1 MKGVA
6 CYTIGSYLFGQER
19 VLTIYLVQNIMIK
32 ARDRSFRHGNHSFLR
47 PKTINHRDHS
57 IWQLQDLASSIASH
71 RENSESKEFRAM
83 SSCHASFNKLIN
95 GRLQSFVCDKMF
107 RYICLICFVTKYL
120 FYSLLICYN
129 FVFDI

>member
-1 MKGVA
+1 
-6 CYTIGSYLFGQER
+6 
-19 VLTIYLVQNIMIK
+19 MIK

-83 SSCHASFNKLIN
+83 SSCHASFIKLIN

-120 FYSLLICYN
+120 FYLLLICYN